1 MYRPLLA
8 GVALG
13 VVTRLAHDL
22 PPEWQFIA
30 KVGVPWLLVAFAVGA
45 MAGGSGRAAIA
56 GAGSLVI
63 AVLAYYALP
72 HVLHRPYYTP
82 LGLWWLV
89 VAAPGGALF
98 GALGNSWRSG
108 RRVVTIAAILTGA
121 LVAEALVFAFW
132 RLADPLA
139 GPALL
144 GLAVAVLATL
154 VPDAR
159 ARVRVLGLAAVIAL
173 VALVAAGALIRATG
187 LPIA

>member
-13 VVTRLAHDL
+13 AVTRLAHDL

-56 GAGSLVI
+56 GAGSLVV

-98 GALGNSWRSG
+98 GALGYSWRSG
-108 RRVVTIAAILTGA
+108 RR
-121 LVAEALVFAFW
+121 
-132 RLADPLA
+132 
-139 GPALL
+139 
-144 GLAVAVLATL
+144 
-154 VPDAR
+154 
-159 ARVRVLGLAAVIAL
+159 
-173 VALVAAGALIRATG
+173 
-187 LPIA
+187 